1 MYILHLFYKV
11 LYIIGM
17 ILYDTI
23 CQWAYCYTYTKMYTC
38 VYIYIRRLWK
48 GFELLFVVII
58 KQANTPLNYI
68 YDAE

>member
-1 MYILHLFYKV
+1 MSVYTYTNMYI
-11 LYIIGM
+11 
-17 ILYDTI
+17 
-23 CQWAYCYTYTKMYTC
+23 CYTHTKMYTC

-58 KQANTPLNYI
+58 KQANTPFNYI